1 MFEVDKPRRFHYE
14 PRFYNPEKERWE
26 ALKKKYADE
35 QERAE
40 ARAAA
45 ASEDGSDEELAYF
58 EQKVRDLDKKG
69 QESFHLGWRDLFR
82 KREMPKYNPQ
92 FHTHATG
99 STANAAADSES
110 TATAEE
116 SLAEKYRTSKR
127 KIKIRRR
134 FDIGDEDYMK
144 PASPGKI
151 FLYALIVLMLLYLI
165 LGV

>member
-14 PRFYNPEKERWE
+14 PRFYDPEKERWE

-35 QERAE
+35 QKRAE
-40 ARAAA
+40 ARTAAD
-45 ASEDGSDEELAYF
+45 SPSDSNEELAYF
-58 EQKVRDLDKKG
+58 EQKVRDLDKRE
-69 QESFHLGWRDLFR
+69 QESFRLGWRDLFR

-92 FHTHATG
+92 FHSH
-99 STANAAADSES
+99 SAAAAAESEV
-110 TATAEE
+110 AAETDTPLE
-116 SLAEKYRTSKR
+116 EKYRTSKR

-134 FDIGDEDYMK
+134 FDISDEDYMK

-165 LGV
+165 LRA